1 MNTEKQPVQERYVP
15 QNANIKHKAIL
26 KFQDRLALGITT
38 GIGTMYAVY
47 FFAIFMT
54 GWMIWQTYFSAKPF
68 DPFPFAF
75 LLFLGNIVQLLLM
88 PLIMV
93 GQNIQGKHAEIRA
106 EEEYNTTV
114 SSYKDL
120 ERILKHL
127 DAQDVEILRQTKLIE
142 QLLEKNRGQ
151 TLS

>member
-1 MNTEKQPVQERYVP
+1 MALLEPLKHTRHEPRNI
-15 QNANIKHKAIL
+15 NAKYKSTL
-26 KFQDRLALGITT
+26 GTQDKIALTMTT

-47 FFAIFMT
+47 FFAVFMM
-54 GWMIWQTYFSAKPF
+54 GWMIWQTYFAHKPF

-93 GQNIQGKHAEIRA
+93 GQNIQGKHSEIRA

-120 ERILKHL
+120 EQILKHL
-127 DAQDVEILRQTKLIE
+127 DAQDKEIVRQTK
-142 QLLEKNRGQ
+142 
-151 TLS
+151 

>member
-1 MNTEKQPVQERYVP
+1 MNTEKQPIQERYVP
-15 QNANIKHKAIL
+15 QNVNKKHKEIL

-54 GWMIWQTYFSAKPF
+54 GWMIWQTYFSSKPF

-142 QLLEKNRGQ
+142 QLLEKNQGQ
-151 TLS
+151 ALS

>member
-1 MNTEKQPVQERYVP
+1 MDTVKEPLQERYMP
-15 QNANIKHKAIL
+15 QNANRKHKEKL
-26 KFQDRLALGITT
+26 RTQDRIALGITT

-47 FFAIFMT
+47 FFAIFMA
-54 GWMIWQTYFSAKPF
+54 GWMIWQTYFVHKPF

-93 GQNIQGKHAEIRA
+93 GQNIQGKHSEIRA

-127 DAQDVEILRQTKLIE
+127 DAQDKEILRQTKLIE
-142 QLLEKNRGQ
+142 QLYEKK
-151 TLS
+151 